1 MNSSAT
7 VWVLALLCSFGMD
20 TSAQTRPAA
29 AEPSSITIPPIMPL
43 AGAVYAGADR
53 CRSCHRAEFLQ
64 YGKTKHAALPAAHAD
79 SVTGCEMC
87 HGPGK
92 AHADA
97 EEAAQGDDAKT
108 AAATKLIFAFHGNP
122 KQNSERCLQ

>member
-53 CRSCHRAEFLQ
+53 CRGRGRGEPDRNVRQF
-64 YGKTKHAALPAAHAD
+64 
-79 SVTGCEMC
+79 
-87 HGPGK
+87 
-92 AHADA
+92 
-97 EEAAQGDDAKT
+97 EAGIGQSSFC
-108 AAATKLIFAFHGNP
+108 AAAISDLVFSLRAA
-122 KQNSERCLQ
+122 